1 MGHTAIM
8 KLALL
13 FAALAITAHCVPIS
27 LSPEEMGAVS
37 TDIKNA
43 KDNLD
48 QMVATEA
55 TEIKQIR
62 EVKTAIE
69 GVKDDKSLTEEAVLK
84 AAEKAQ
90 NDEQQAASDEQQQQN
105 MAMQALKQVNNAKPV
120 LQKFEKAGGPLQK
133 ANEKIDQVADTL
145 TRGTKTMNNQ
155 HLVNQMA
162 QQSTELINKLNKPM
176 LGETQSP
183 EPHQPPGGAL
193 TNLNAA
199 QQPEPKA
206 EGGVLSL
213 LKAAPQQKDPLA
225 QAEDNLKA
233 LQAQI
238 PEEHSVVEA
247 EKRAENEIKG
257 LINDLK

>member
-1 MGHTAIM
+1 MGNASM
-8 KLALL
+8 KLAIL

-90 NDEQQAASDEQQQQN
+90 NDEQQAASDEQQQN

-162 QQSTELINKLNKPM
+162 QQSTELINKLNKPAGGPGGPGPM

-183 EPHQPPGGAL
+183 E
-193 TNLNAA
+193 
-199 QQPEPKA
+199 
-206 EGGVLSL
+206 
-213 LKAAPQQKDPLA
+213 
-225 QAEDNLKA
+225 AED
-233 LQAQI
+233 
-238 PEEHSVVEA
+238 
-247 EKRAENEIKG
+247 
-257 LINDLK
+257 

>member
-1 MGHTAIM
+1 MGNASM
-8 KLALL
+8 KLAIL

-90 NDEQQAASDEQQQQN
+90 NEQQQQN
-105 MAMQALKQVNNAKPV
+105 MAMQALKQVDNAKPV

-155 HLVNQMA
+155 HLVNQM
-162 QQSTELINKLNKPM
+162 
-176 LGETQSP
+176 
-183 EPHQPPGGAL
+183 
-193 TNLNAA
+193 
-199 QQPEPKA
+199 
-206 EGGVLSL
+206 
-213 LKAAPQQKDPLA
+213 
-225 QAEDNLKA
+225 
-233 LQAQI
+233 
-238 PEEHSVVEA
+238 
-247 EKRAENEIKG
+247 
-257 LINDLK
+257 